1 MDTPSALYRPSSAY
15 HMPGIGLRY
24 PFFAVAAYRWK
35 GTSESLTGVSKASSN
50 GDRLTYCRS
59 YVGDFPFPVVDSF
72 ISAEGLVRENHDC
85 ITRASE

>member
-35 GTSESLTGVSKASSN
+35 GTSESLKDVSKASSN
-50 GDRLTYCRS
+50 TVID
-59 YVGDFPFPVVDSF
+59 
-72 ISAEGLVRENHDC
+72 
-85 ITRASE
+85 